1 MDAGAIGEQ
10 LKEQSLALW
19 NALNQKGILLPAL
32 FVFAWQATPSSDTA
46 FFYFETNKLGF
57 KPEFLGEVR
66 LVGSIASLAGIS
78 IRSFEHHFSKV
89 CSLGP
94 TLACTLEGSIEH

>member
-1 MDAGAIGEQ
+1 MTRSCLASGAIGEQ

-19 NALNQKGILLPAL
+19 SALNQRGILLPAL
-32 FVFAWQATPSSDTA
+32 FVFLWQATPTADTA

-66 LVGSIASLAGIS
+66 LVGSVASLAGTQQ
-78 IRSFEHHFSKV
+78 SKSA
-89 CSLGP
+89 SLF
-94 TLACTLEGSIEH
+94 LQLR